1 MSRYASLK
9 PVSRQDKAPGY
20 THHNDRPAQACQAAA
35 RGQRGA
41 MLDALPEPAMIGL
54 LLLAGLWAGA
64 QNALAGG
71 GSFITLPALIA
82 AGLDPKLAN
91 ITSTMALFPGQITT
105 GLAGRKLVAGA
116 ERLSFR
122 ALAIIALAG
131 GVAGALLLNA
141 TPTRV
146 FAALVPW
153 LVLLATAVFA
163 WGSFGPKKA
172 ADRAPPPAWVTVLSQ
187 SAIAVYSGFF
197 GGGAGILTLASLT
210 IAGLAVRNAGGTKN
224 VLVSL
229 SNTTA
234 AILFA
239 LTGNVAWAHAL
250 VVGIGAMAGGY
261 AGARLLAVVPEKAL
275 KLAVIVIGVALT
287 VGLFVRG

>member
-1 MSRYASLK
+1 M
-9 PVSRQDKAPGY
+9 
-20 THHNDRPAQACQAAA
+20 
-35 RGQRGA
+35 
-41 MLDALPEPAMIGL
+41 MMWL
-54 LLLAGLWAGA
+54 LLFLAGLWAGA

-105 GLAGRKLVAGA
+105 GIAGRKLVSGA

-122 ALAIIALAG
+122 ALAIIALIG
-131 GVAGALLLNA
+131 GVAGAALLYA
-141 TPTRV
+141 TPTRI
-146 FAALVPW
+146 FAAMVPW
-153 LVLLATAVFA
+153 LVLLATIVFA
-163 WGSFGPKKA
+163 WGAFGPKKA
-172 ADRAPPPAWVTVLSQ
+172 ADRPPPPAWVTVCTQ
-187 SAIAVYSGFF
+187 SLIALYSGFF

-210 IAGLAVRNAGGTKN
+210 IAGLPVRNAGGTKN

-239 LTGNVAWAHAL
+239 LTGAVAWAHAL
-250 VVGIGAMAGGY
+250 AVGLGAMAGGY
-261 AGARLLAVVPEKAL
+261 VGARALAVVPEKAL
-275 KLAVIVIGVALT
+275 KIAIIIIGLALT
-287 VGLFVRG
+287 IGLFWRG

>member
-1 MSRYASLK
+1 M
-9 PVSRQDKAPGY
+9 
-20 THHNDRPAQACQAAA
+20 AAA
-35 RGQRGA
+35 QLFSDTA
-41 MLDALPEPAMIGL
+41 MLAL
-54 LLLAGLWAGA
+54 LLGAGLWAGA

-105 GLAGRKLVAGA
+105 GIAGRKLVAGA
-116 ERLSFR
+116 DRLSFK
-122 ALAIIALAG
+122 ALAAIALVG

-146 FAALVPW
+146 FAAMVPW

-163 WGSFGPKKA
+163 WGAFGPKKSLA
-172 ADRAPPPAWVTVLSQ
+172 KPPPPAWVTVLTQ
-187 SAIAVYSGFF
+187 STIGIYSGFF
-197 GGGAGILTLASLT
+197 GGGAGIMTLASLT
-210 IAGLAVRNAGGTKN
+210 IAGLPVRNAGGTKN

-229 SNTTA
+229 SNMTA
-234 AILFA
+234 AGLFA
-239 LTGNVAWAHAL
+239 LTGNVAWMHAL

-261 AGARLLAVVPEKAL
+261 VGAKALAIVPEKAL
-275 KLAVIVIGVALT
+275 KIAVIIIGLGLT
-287 VGLFVRG
+287 VGLFLRA